1 MPRLIVDAVSGESK
15 FIDIAYQLELFVTVC
30 DATGGAPVSGL
41 CDHHFRACAPAGAL
55 FDIAINGCTESN
67 WDAESGEGTGCY
79 SLSVSLSQG
88 ANAQPIPWLEGEF
101 YPLGIQVRYA
111 DQNGESH
118 MGQTVVR
125 VQSLGK

>member
-1 MPRLIVDAVSGESK
+1 MSRIIVAAVSGESK

-30 DATGGAPVSGL
+30 DAASGAPISGL
-41 CDHHFRACAPAGAL
+41 TADHFRACAPSGSL
-55 FDIAINGCTESN
+55 FDITIGACVEST
-67 WDAESGEGTGCY
+67 WDTQSGEGSGCY

-88 ANAQPIPWLEGEF
+88 ADAQPIPWLEGEF

-111 DQNGESH
+111 DQNGDTH
-118 MGQTVVR
+118 TGQTVVR

>member
-1 MPRLIVDAVSGESK
+1 MSRLIVAAVSGESK

-30 DATGGAPVSGL
+30 DAETGIPISGL
-41 CDHHFRACAPAGAL
+41 TADHFRACAPAGAL
-55 FDIAINGCTESN
+55 FDIAIGACTESA
-67 WDAESGEGTGCY
+67 WDADSGEGAGCY

-88 ANAQPIPWLEGEF
+88 GSAQPIPWLEGEF

-111 DQNGESH
+111 DQNGEYH

>member
-30 DATGGAPVSGL
+30 DAASGAPISGL
-41 CDHHFRACAPAGAL
+41 MSDHFRACSPAGAL
-55 FDIAINGCTESN
+55 FDITIGTCVESA
-67 WDAESGEGTGCY
+67 WDAESGEGSGCY

-88 ANAQPIPWLEGEF
+88 DGAEPIAWLEGEF
-101 YPLGIQVRYA
+101 YPLGIQVRYE
-111 DQNGESH
+111 DQLGEAH